1 MARLLL
7 ATNNHGKVAEYR
19 RLLEDIPY
27 QLVTPSD
34 FNLNLSV
41 DETGH
46 SMEQNATL
54 KATAFAAASGTL
66 TIADDSGLEVDA
78 LNGEP
83 GVLSA
88 RYAGNDAGD
97 RDNVNYLL
105 KRLDGV
111 PQKKRCAHFR
121 CIIAMA
127 GPSGLIEMVSGQ
139 CEGLITLAPRGE
151 HGFGY
156 DPIFYLPGEG
166 KTMAELSPEL
176 KNKISHR
183 ARAAAK
189 IIMLLKASKHQFDDN
204 NT

>member
-7 ATNNHGKVAEYR
+7 ATNNQGKIAEYR
-19 RLLEDIPY
+19 RLFEDIPY

-34 FNLNLSV
+34 FDLNISV
-41 DETGH
+41 EETGH
-46 SMEQNATL
+46 SMEQNAIL
-54 KATAFAAASGTL
+54 KATAFAAASGLL

-78 LNGEP
+78 LNGAP

-88 RYAGNDAGD
+88 RYASIDAGD

-111 PQKKRCAHFR
+111 PRKKRCARFR
-121 CIIAMA
+121 CVIAMA
-127 GPSGLIEMVSGQ
+127 GPSGLIEIVSGQ
-139 CEGLITLAPRGE
+139 CEGYITFKPRGE

-156 DPIFYLPGEG
+156 DPIFYLPGKG
-166 KTMAELSPEL
+166 KTMAEMSLDL
-176 KNKISHR
+176 KNMISHR

-189 IIMLLKASKHQFDDN
+189 IMMLLKAPKHQFDDN
-204 NT
+204 IT